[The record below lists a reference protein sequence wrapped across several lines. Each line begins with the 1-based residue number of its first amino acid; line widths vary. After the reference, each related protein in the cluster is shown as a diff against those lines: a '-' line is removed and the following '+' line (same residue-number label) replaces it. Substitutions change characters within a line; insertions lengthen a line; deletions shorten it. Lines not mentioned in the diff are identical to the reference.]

1 MRMALIGCSIADE
14 AESHSKGILI
24 MKRSVRE
31 PLSVVIF
38 GDSDDEN
45 IVRLK
50 CMLLKCGM
58 CNFVK
63 GCMEKQVETSRAGLF
78 IVSRDS
84 VSEAQRLRIK
94 AEARRL
100 AVPVLQL

>member
-1 MRMALIGCSIADE
+1 
-14 AESHSKGILI
+14 
-24 MKRSVRE
+24 MKFYIRE
-31 PLSVVIF
+31 PLSVIIF
-38 GDSDDEN
+38 GDGDDEK

-63 GCMEKQVETSRAGLF
+63 GCILGEIETSRAGLF
-78 IVSRDS
+78 IVSRGS
-84 VSEAQRLRIK
+84 VSKSQREMIE